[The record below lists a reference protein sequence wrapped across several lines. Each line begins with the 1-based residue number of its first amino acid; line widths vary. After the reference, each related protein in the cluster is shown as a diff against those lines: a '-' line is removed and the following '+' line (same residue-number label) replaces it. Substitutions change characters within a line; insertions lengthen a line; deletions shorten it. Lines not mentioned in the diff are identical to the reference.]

1 MADYKRKI
9 QLRSN
14 ANYYSENLLILAL
27 GIAAFFPSS
36 TLLDDSYLSG
46 FIFCSLLMLL
56 LFVSYFDEKNS
67 LEHNIQ

>member
-27 GIAAFFPSS
+27 GIAAFSPS

-46 FIFCSLLMLL
+46 FIFCSLLMLM